1 MLSAK
6 TSFGPESDHH
16 LFEALWTLTFL
27 IYFMA
32 DIYNP
37 ENITFN

>member
-1 MLSAK
+1 MFAAK
-6 TSFGPESDHH
+6 TSFGSETDHH
-16 LFEALWTLTFL
+16 LFGALWTLTFL

-32 DIYNP
+32 DIYNL